1 MLPTRLLHLRRLS
14 VADESELW
22 LELLHRLRRI
32 VDERE
37 ARALAATILCPEA
50 EAGDLVFG
58 GFVEFAEFLAQ
69 FVFADVGAAGVKDVT
84 DALLECDA
92 LRNADVCGA
101 EKTLRHCGRL
111 TLKILTRPSACGPGV
126 GSG

>member
-1 MLPTRLLHLRRLS
+1 LS

-22 LELLHRLRRI
+22 LKLLHRLRRI

-37 ARALAATILCPEA
+37 ACALAATILCPEA

-69 FVFADVGAAGVKDVT
+69 FVFAHVRTAGVEDVT
-84 DALLECDA
+84 EVA
-92 LRNADVCGA
+92 
-101 EKTLRHCGRL
+101 
-111 TLKILTRPSACGPGV
+111 
-126 GSG
+126 

>member
-1 MLPTRLLHLRRLS
+1 LS

-22 LELLHRLRRI
+22 LKLLHRLRRI

-37 ARALAATILCPEA
+37 ACALAATILCPEA

-69 FVFADVGAAGVKDVT
+69 FVFAHVRAAGVEDVT
-84 DALLECDA
+84 ELA
-92 LRNADVCGA
+92 
-101 EKTLRHCGRL
+101 
-111 TLKILTRPSACGPGV
+111 SY
-126 GSG
+126 